1 MRLLLVALLLS
12 AAPATAQTFEV
23 TPFTSVG
30 YVTAAGIDKTATGVQ
45 DLDVSGGYTWGGDLA
60 FFTSQRLGFQLM
72 WARQS
77 TDLTIANATNT
88 GRLFDMKID
97 QLLVNAVYQLGDASA
112 TIRPFVFGG
121 LGGSTLSAVDI
132 ERETKLAWT
141 LGGGVKWFPL
151 KIIGAR
157 AHVRYR
163 PTRLNASSSSVC
175 DPFGFCQDSLQQFEF
190 AGGLI
195 LRF

>member
-1 MRLLLVALLLS
+1 
-12 AAPATAQTFEV
+12 
-23 TPFTSVG
+23 
-30 YVTAAGIDKTATGVQ
+30 
-45 DLDVSGGYTWGGDLA
+45 
-60 FFTSQRLGFQLM
+60 M
-72 WARQS
+72 WTRQS
-77 TDLTIANATNT
+77 TDVTIANPSGS

-97 QLLVNAVYQLGDASA
+97 QLLVNVVYQLGHASA

-121 LGGSTLSAVDI
+121 LGGSALSAEDI
-132 ERETKLAWT
+132 EHETKLAWT

-151 KIIGAR
+151 RAIGAR

-163 PTRLNASSSSVC
+163 PTRLNESSSTC

-195 LRF
+195 VRF